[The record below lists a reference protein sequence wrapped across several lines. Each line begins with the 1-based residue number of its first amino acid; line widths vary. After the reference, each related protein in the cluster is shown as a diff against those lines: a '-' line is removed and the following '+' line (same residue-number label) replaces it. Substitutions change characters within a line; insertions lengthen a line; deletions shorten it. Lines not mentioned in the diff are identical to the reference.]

1 VLGTQLRGK
10 CALITG
16 GGKGIGRGIVE
27 RFAAEGAQVAVA
39 QRSPLPTD
47 LGQLPGVHGIQAD
60 LTDPAGFAEIAD
72 RAAELMG
79 GIDVLVNNAGAM
91 AEQSVEEITVEEWDR
106 MVSLN
111 LRAPLFMTQAV
122 LPHLRARGGGSVI
135 SVGSIEGIAANPG
148 HSAYSASKA
157 GVHGLSRAMA
167 VDLGAEGIRCNTI
180 VPGWISTELS
190 EDYLAS
196 MPDPEAAREELHRLH
211 PVGRLGTAT
220 DIGDLAVFLAGDG
233 SSFITGE
240 MIVVDGGRT
249 ARLPGP
255 TTSRE

>member
-1 VLGTQLRGK
+1 VQLQGK

-27 RFAAEGAQVAVA
+27 RFTAEGAQVAVA
-39 QRSPLPTD
+39 QRSPLPAE
-47 LGQLPGVHGIQAD
+47 LAQLPGVHAIRSD
-60 LTDPAGFAEIAD
+60 LTDPAGFGEIAD
-72 RAAELMG
+72 RATELLG

-91 AEQSVEEITVEEWDR
+91 AEQSVEDITVEQWDR
-106 MVSLN
+106 MVALN

-122 LPHLRARGGGSVI
+122 LAHLRARGGGSII
-135 SVGSIEGIAANPG
+135 SIGSIEGIAANPG

-167 VDLGAEGIRCNTI
+167 VDLGSDGIRCNTI
-180 VPGWISTELS
+180 APGWISTALS
-190 EDYLAS
+190 EDYLET

-211 PVGRLGTAT
+211 PAGRLGTAT

-255 TTSRE
+255 SSSLS